1 MMAVE
6 TIYVHTACN
15 SQLIR
20 MGGRPLYCEVCNR
33 EVTPGEIREVD
44 NSPSPFAG

>member
-6 TIYVHTACN
+6 AILVHKPCG

-20 MGGRPLYCEVCNR
+20 RKNGLFCEFCNR
-33 EVTPGEIREVD
+33 EVTSREALEVD
-44 NSPSPFAG
+44 NSPSPFSG